1 MKLGKF
7 PFYKQLDQMD
17 CGPTCLR
24 MVAKHFGRSIPI
36 DVLRRKS
43 NITREGV
50 SLGGIAEAAED
61 IGLHTLAV
69 SIDFKTLE
77 EEVPLPCIAHWRQRH
92 FVVVYEIKKDVVYVA
107 DPAHGRVKYSKEDFI
122 KGWIGKSADPE
133 SSEGYLLLLE
143 PTPEF
148 FNADPDEKK
157 EYGFKFLFWYFRPF
171 KKYILQLILGL
182 VVGSLLQLIFPFLT
196 QAVVDYGIN
205 YQNINFVY
213 LILIAQLTLFVS
225 QTTVELIRGWILL
238 HMTSRI
244 NINLISD
251 FLIKLMRLPIAF
263 FDSKNTGDI
272 IQRIYDHNRIQ
283 NFLSSTTLNTL
294 FSAFNF
300 VIFGAVLAYYN
311 LTIFTL
317 FFIGSVVY
325 VGWTLL
331 FLKKRAELDY
341 KRFDQS
347 SDNQSSL
354 YQLISG
360 MQEIKLNGSER
371 RRRWEWEAIQV
382 RLFKISIKGLALS
395 QTQNTGGQFLNE
407 LKNILITFVAAKAVI
422 DGQLTLGM
430 MLSIQYII
438 GQLNLPINNFIS
450 FIQTGQDAKISL
462 ERLAEIH
469 LKDDEEDR
477 NEDFIKELPDDKSI
491 HIKDVSF
498 RYGGVSSPW
507 VLQNLD
513 FTIPEGKVTA
523 IVGASG
529 SGKTTLIKLL
539 LKFYEPTEGNIL
551 IGPSKLENISTG
563 TWRKACGSVMQD
575 GFLFGDTIARNI
587 TESDSEG
594 ITDKERLQHAVNV
607 ANIDNFIEGLPSG
620 FNTKIGSSGV
630 NISGGQKQRVLIARS
645 VYKNPK
651 YIFFDEA
658 TSALDANNEK
668 VIMENL
674 QEFYKGKTV
683 VVVAHRLSTVKNADQ
698 IIVLDQGKIIERGSH
713 KDLTDLRGAYYTLVK
728 NQLEL
733 GN

>member
-1 MKLGKF
+1 MKLRKF
-7 PFYKQLDQMD
+7 PFYRQLDQMD

-24 MVAKHFGRSIPI
+24 MVAKYHGRSIPI
-36 DVLRRKS
+36 DFLRKRA

-69 SIDFKTLE
+69 SIDYKTLD

-92 FVVVYEIKKDVVYVA
+92 FVVVYKIKKDTVYVA
-107 DPAHGRVKYSKEDFI
+107 DPAHGLVKYHKNDFI
-122 KGWIGKSADPE
+122 QGWIGKNADID

-148 FNADPDEKK
+148 YNVDPDEKK
-157 EYGFKFLFWYFRPF
+157 EYGFKFLFWYFRPY
-171 KKYILQLILGL
+171 KKYIAQLVLGL

-205 YQNINFVY
+205 YQNLGFVY
-213 LILIAQLTLFVS
+213 LILLAQLTLFIS

-300 VIFGAVLAYYN
+300 VIFGVILAYYN
-311 LTIFTL
+311 LTIFLL
-317 FFIGSVVY
+317 FFIGSTAY
-325 VGWTLL
+325 IGWTLL

-354 YQLISG
+354 FQLISG

-407 LKNILITFVAAKAVI
+407 LKNILITFIAARAVI
-422 DGQLTLGM
+422 NGDLTLGM
-430 MLSIQYII
+430 MLSVQYII

-469 LKDDEEDR
+469 LKDDEENRD
-477 NEDFIKELPDDKSI
+477 EDFVREIPEDKSI
-491 HIKDVSF
+491 KLKDLSF
-498 RYGGVSSPW
+498 RYGGPSSPW
-507 VLQNLD
+507 VLEDLN
-513 FTIPEGKVTA
+513 FEIPQGKVTA

-539 LKFYEPTEGNIL
+539 LKFYEPTEGDIL
-551 IGPSKLENISTG
+551 VGNTKLNNISTNI
-563 TWRKACGSVMQD
+563 WRRSCGSVMQD
-575 GFLFGDTIARNI
+575 GFLFGDTISRNI

-607 ANIDNFIEGLPSG
+607 ANIDDFIEGLPSG

-630 NISGGQKQRVLIARS
+630 NISGGQKQRILIARA
-645 VYKNPK
+645 VYKDPK
-651 YIFFDEA
+651 FIYFDEA

-698 IIVLDQGKIIERGSH
+698 IIVLDQGRIIERGTH
-713 KDLTDLRGAYYTLVK
+713 KELTEERGSYYTLVK

>member
-1 MKLGKF
+1 MKLRKF

-24 MVAKHFGRSIPI
+24 MVTKHHGKSVPI
-36 DVLRRKS
+36 DALRRKA

-61 IGLHTLAV
+61 IGYHTLAV
-69 SIDFKTLE
+69 SVDFKTLA
-77 EEVPLPCIAHWRQRH
+77 EEVPFPCIAHWRQRH
-92 FVVVYEIKKDVVYVA
+92 FVVVHDIKKDTIYVA
-107 DPAHGRVKYSKEDFI
+107 DPAHGLVKYSKEDFI
-122 KGWIGKSADPE
+122 KGWIGKNADPD

-148 FNADPDEKK
+148 YDMDLGEKK
-157 EYGFKFLFWYFRPF
+157 EYGFKFLFRYFKPY
-171 KKYILQLILGL
+171 KAYIIQLIVGL
-182 VVGSLLQLIFPFLT
+182 IVGSLLQLIFPFLT

-213 LILIAQLTLFVS
+213 LILVAQLTLFIS

-283 NFLSSTTLNTL
+283 SFLSSTTLNTL

-317 FFIGSVVY
+317 FLVGSLMY
-325 VGWTLL
+325 IGWTLL

-407 LKNILITFVAAKAVI
+407 LKNILITFIAAKSVI
-422 DGQLTLGM
+422 DGSLTLGE

-477 NEDFIKELPDDKSI
+477 SEDFIKELPQDKSI
-491 HIKDVSF
+491 KLKDFSF
-498 RYGGVSSPW
+498 RYGGLSSPW
-507 VLQNLD
+507 VLENID
-513 FTIPEGKVTA
+513 VEIPEGKVTA

-539 LKFYEPTEGNIL
+539 LKFYEPTEGTIT
-551 IGPSKLENISTG
+551 IGNTKLNNISTN

-575 GFLFGDTIARNI
+575 GFLFGDTISRNI

-594 ITDKERLQHAVNV
+594 IIDKERLVHAVKV
-607 ANIDNFIEGLPSG
+607 ANLEEFVDELPSG
-620 FNTKIGSSGV
+620 YNTKIGSSGV
-630 NISGGQKQRVLIARS
+630 NISGGQKQRVFIARS
-645 VYKNPK
+645 VYKDPK

-698 IIVLDQGKIIERGSH
+698 IIVLDKGKIIELGNH
-713 KDLTDLRGAYYTLVK
+713 KELTDKRGAYYTLVK